1 VDKTTTTEQAEQ
13 GTADEELKKVLRRA
27 EQGDLTVLEQLR
39 RLLDETPQLWQQ
51 FGDLAL
57 QAEGALVKLVG
68 GSNVLLCE
76 CLLRKVADLKAELA
90 GPAASALER
99 LLAQRVAMTW
109 VQLAHLD
116 ALAAQAAGGSEA
128 RVKLIQRQQD
138 AAHRRHLSAV
148 RTLATVRKL
157 LRPAPSLLQIARGLD
172 RSGPAARCDRMA
184 IAGAMPA
191 GN

>member
-1 VDKTTTTEQAEQ
+1 QSLPRQPMTCVASNGRSRPASAATWRHACARPRLPWLRCATGPTSWPAPLSSWAATTATHEVPGGDDVDKTTTTEQAEQ

-57 QAEGALVKLVG
+57 QAEGATVKLVG
-68 GSNVLLCE
+68 GGNLLLCE

-99 LLAQRVAMTW
+99 LLAQRV
-109 VQLAHLD
+109 
-116 ALAAQAAGGSEA
+116 
-128 RVKLIQRQQD
+128 
-138 AAHRRHLSAV
+138 
-148 RTLATVRKL
+148 
-157 LRPAPSLLQIARGLD
+157 
-172 RSGPAARCDRMA
+172 
-184 IAGAMPA
+184 
-191 GN
+191 